1 MQQPTALA
9 KLNGVSKLKSLNKLM
24 TAAVCASLVTACT
37 TPPRTTYDTTSMSA
51 IKTIAVATPKKTTY
65 YAISAGSG
73 GAVLIGGGILASV
86 IATAVTNAVTAGRSN
101 VTFNDL
107 VTEKVGDT
115 GLNRK
120 FVDALE
126 GELKDA
132 GYEVKEVDLSGDD
145 MPKVSVRRD
154 GTQVL
159 TGKAYAGADA
169 IMVVENTNG
178 YFAAGSFSWY
188 TRDAR
193 VHIAMYKADTH
204 QQIFNEQLHFNKG
217 NSDSY
222 HYTMYGALKDDLPH
236 AIQGLDEAVM
246 GLVPDFKAD
255 LLASRGVSAKTMQ
268 TVATSEPVQ
277 KAEGSQKV
285 ETAQKPETSKA
296 E

>member
-1 MQQPTALA
+1 MQRLMTMA

-24 TAAVCASLVTACT
+24 TAVVCASLVTACT
-37 TPPRTTYDTTSMSA
+37 TPPRATYNTASMSA
-51 IKTIAVATPKKTTY
+51 VKTIAVATPKKTNY

-86 IATAVTNAVTAGRSN
+86 IATVVTNAVTAGRSN
-101 VTFNDL
+101 ATFNDI
-107 VTEKVGDT
+107 VTEKLGDT

-126 GELKDA
+126 AELKDE
-132 GYEVKEVDLSGDD
+132 GYDVKEVDLSGDD
-145 MPKVSVRRD
+145 MPKLTVRHD
-154 GTQVL
+154 GTQAL
-159 TGKAYAGADA
+159 TGKAYSGADA
-169 IMVVENTNG
+169 IMVVENANG
-178 YFAAGSFSWY
+178 YFAPGSFSWY

-193 VHIAMYKADTH
+193 VHIAMYKADTFAP
-204 QQIFNEQLHFNKG
+204 IFNEQLHFNKG

-222 HYTMYGALKDDLPH
+222 HYTMYSALKDDLPH

-246 GLVPDFKAD
+246 GLVPEFKVD
-255 LLASRGVSAKTMQ
+255 MLASRGLSEKT
-268 TVATSEPVQ
+268 TPTAAASEPAQ
-277 KAEGSQKV
+277 KADGSQKL